1 VLTGHPEFR
10 DLVIQPAPMPGPAGG
25 TPAGQMMRQTPVPRS
40 QTPLAAAR
48 PDPEAVDYTP
58 TPTPRPTG
66 TPYDPTEDYRPAGE
80 STIRPHLS
88 FQGKAGSASGF
99 GRHRI
104 DWLLWGGVLAVA
116 LATSAA
122 AFFLLPRFIHF

>member
-1 VLTGHPEFR
+1 
-10 DLVIQPAPMPGPAGG
+10 
-25 TPAGQMMRQTPVPRS
+25 
-40 QTPLAAAR
+40 
-48 PDPEAVDYTP
+48 VDYTP

-66 TPYDPTEDYRPAGE
+66 AAYDPTEDYRPAGE

-88 FQGKAGSASGF
+88 FQGKAGTPSGF

-104 DWLLWGGVLAVA
+104 DWLLWGGVLVVA

-122 AFFLLPRFIHF
+122 AFFLLPRFLHF